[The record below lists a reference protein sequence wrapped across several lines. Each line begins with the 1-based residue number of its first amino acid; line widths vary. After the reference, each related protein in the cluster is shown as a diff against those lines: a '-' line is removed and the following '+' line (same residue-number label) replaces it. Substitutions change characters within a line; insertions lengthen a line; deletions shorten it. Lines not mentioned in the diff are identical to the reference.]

1 MEIAVLKKELLLK
14 LDKVIKVID
23 ICGRFMKWILD
34 FIRENT

>member
-14 LDKVIKVID
+14 LDKVIIVID
-23 ICGRFMKWILD
+23 ICERFMKWILD